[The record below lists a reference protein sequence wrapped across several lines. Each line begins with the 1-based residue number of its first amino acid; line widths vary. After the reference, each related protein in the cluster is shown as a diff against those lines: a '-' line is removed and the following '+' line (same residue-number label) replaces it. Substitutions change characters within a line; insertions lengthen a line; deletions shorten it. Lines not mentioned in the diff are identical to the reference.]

1 MATTTGREAVG
12 DQGSLTID
20 CGCCELRHTTACAD
34 CVVTFVCD
42 RGVGEA
48 VVVDVAEARA
58 LRLLGQGGLVPEL
71 RHRRRT
77 G

>member
-1 MATTTGREAVG
+1 MAKHTHGGAVEG
-12 DQGSLTID
+12 HGSLTID
-20 CGCCELRHTTACAD
+20 CGCCELRRTAACAD

-42 RGVGEA
+42 RRAGEA
-48 VVVDVAEARA
+48 VVVDVSEARA
-58 LRLLGQGGLVPEL
+58 LRLLGQVGLVPEL